1 MKVKTLLITGIIIIF
16 VFLIYLST
24 IDTKVYYLNLSDS
37 YSSEEPNYS
46 SYFTDY
52 LKENKKLEKY
62 ISEFN
67 INDYRITDLTRM
79 IEDNKKI
86 KINDSEQTIKNALIK
101 ADLLTFSIGMNDIN
115 YKIGNAS
122 INELYDY
129 SDEILKDAEILFIIL
144 REYCKEDIIML
155 NYYNIY
161 GSEYDEIFN
170 YINSKLDEIA
180 SEYNIKVIDL
190 NNIVSNKSI
199 KNKNISLKEH
209 EIIFNKLVDMTDF

>member
-1 MKVKTLLITGIIIIF
+1 MKIKTLLIIGIMIIF

-46 SYFTDY
+46 SYFRDY
-52 LKENKKLEKY
+52 LNENKKLEKY
-62 ISEFN
+62 INEFD
-67 INDYRITDLTRM
+67 IDDYRITDLTRM

-86 KINDSEQTIKNALIK
+86 KIGDSEQTIKNALIK

-129 SDEILKDAEILFIIL
+129 SDEILEDLEILFIIL

-155 NYYNIY
+155 NYYNIFE
-161 GSEYDEIFN
+161 SKYDEIFN
-170 YINSKLDEIA
+170 YINDKLDEIA
-180 SEYNIKVIDL
+180 SEYGIKVIDL

-199 KNKNISLKEH
+199 KNKNISTSEH
-209 EIIFNKLVDMTDF
+209 EIISNKLIDMTDF

>member
-46 SYFTDY
+46 SYFNDY

-161 GSEYDEIFN
+161 DSEYDEIFN

>member
-1 MKVKTLLITGIIIIF
+1 MKIKTLLIVGIMIIF
-16 VFLIYLST
+16 VFFIYLST

-37 YSSEEPNYS
+37 YSSEDPNYS
-46 SYFTDY
+46 SYFNEY
-52 LKENKKLEKY
+52 LNDNKKLEKY
-62 ISEFN
+62 INEFN
-67 INDYRITDLTRM
+67 IDDYRITDLTRM

-86 KINDSEQTIKNALIK
+86 KIGDSEQTIKNALIK

-129 SDEILKDAEILFIIL
+129 SDEILEDLEILFIIL

-161 GSEYDEIFN
+161 ESKYDEIFN
-170 YINSKLDEIA
+170 YINNKLDEIA
-180 SEYNIKVIDL
+180 NEYNIKVIDL

-199 KNKNISLKEH
+199 KNKNISSIEH
-209 EIIFNKLVDMTDF
+209 KIISNEIINMTDF

>member
-1 MKVKTLLITGIIIIF
+1 
-16 VFLIYLST
+16 
-24 IDTKVYYLNLSDS
+24 
-37 YSSEEPNYS
+37 
-46 SYFTDY
+46 
-52 LKENKKLEKY
+52 
-62 ISEFN
+62 
-67 INDYRITDLTRM
+67 M

-161 GSEYDEIFN
+161 DSEYDEIFN

>member
-1 MKVKTLLITGIIIIF
+1 MKIKTLLITGIIIIF
-16 VFLIYLST
+16 VILIYLST

-46 SYFTDY
+46 SYFNDY

-161 GSEYDEIFN
+161 DSEYDEIFN

>member
-1 MKVKTLLITGIIIIF
+1 MKIKTLLITGIIIIF

-46 SYFTDY
+46 SYFNDY

-161 GSEYDEIFN
+161 ESEYDEIFN

>member
-1 MKVKTLLITGIIIIF
+1 MKIKTLLITGIIIIF

-129 SDEILKDAEILFIIL
+129 SDEILEDAEILFIIL

-161 GSEYDEIFN
+161 DSEYDEIFN

>member
-46 SYFTDY
+46 SYFNDY

-115 YKIGNAS
+115 FKIGNAS

-161 GSEYDEIFN
+161 DSEYDEIFN

>member
-1 MKVKTLLITGIIIIF
+1 MKIKTLLITGIIIIF

-46 SYFTDY
+46 SFFNDY

-161 GSEYDEIFN
+161 DSEYDEIFN

>member
-1 MKVKTLLITGIIIIF
+1 MKIKTLLITGIIIIF

-46 SYFTDY
+46 SYFNDY

-161 GSEYDEIFN
+161 DSEYDEIFN

>member
-1 MKVKTLLITGIIIIF
+1 MKIKTLLIIGIMIIF

-37 YSSEEPNYS
+37 YSSEQPNYS
-46 SYFTDY
+46 SYFNEY
-52 LKENKKLEKY
+52 LMENKKLEKY
-62 ISEFN
+62 INEFN
-67 INDYRITDLTRM
+67 IDDYRITDLTRM

-86 KINDSEQTIKNALIK
+86 KIGDSEQTIKNALIK

-129 SDEILKDAEILFIIL
+129 SDEILEDLEILFIIL

-161 GSEYDEIFN
+161 ESKYDEIFD
-170 YINSKLDEIA
+170 YINNKLDEIA
-180 SEYNIKVIDL
+180 SEYDIKVIDL

-199 KNKNISLKEH
+199 NNKNISSKEH
-209 EIIFNKLVDMTDF
+209 EIIFSEIINMTDF